1 MRYCKNCGLLAPF
14 DADHC
19 PQCGAPLPP
28 APAAPPADPAG
39 QQAPGKARYHAP
51 APQEEEEIPALSP
64 WATLGA
70 LLLFAVPVA
79 GFLFCLAWSFG
90 FTKNPARR
98 RLAQAYLIRTLV
110 LAVLVTLLVLWL
122 TVSSVL
128 TLSVTPYYFY

>member
-1 MRYCKNCGLLAPF
+1 MRYCKNCGLLAPL

-28 APAAPPADPAG
+28 DPAVRPG
-39 QQAPGKARYHAP
+39 QAPGAPLYHDPEPDAP
-51 APQEEEEIPALSP
+51 DAPIPALTP

-70 LLLFAVPVA
+70 LLLFAVPVV
-79 GFLFCLAWSFG
+79 GFLFSLAWSFG
-90 FTKNPARR
+90 FTKTPARR

-110 LAVLVTLLVLWL
+110 LAVIVTLLVLCL

-128 TLSVTPYYFY
+128 TLTVTPYYFY

>member
-14 DADHC
+14 DAACC

-28 APAAPPADPAG
+28 APAAPTADPAG

-51 APQEEEEIPALSP
+51 LQEAEEIPALSP

-79 GFLFCLAWSFG
+79 GFLFSLAWSFG

-98 RLAQAYLIRTLV
+98 RLAQAYLIRTLLV
-110 LAVLVTLLVLWL
+110 AVVAALLLFWVA
-122 TVSSVL
+122 VSSVL
-128 TLSVTPYYFY
+128 TLSVTPYPYY

>member
-1 MRYCKNCGLLAPF
+1 MRYCKNCGLLAPL

-28 APAAPPADPAG
+28 DPAVRPG
-39 QQAPGKARYHAP
+39 QEPDAPDAP
-51 APQEEEEIPALSP
+51 IPALTP

-70 LLLFAVPVA
+70 LLLFAVPVV
-79 GFLFCLAWSFG
+79 GFLFSLAWSFG

-110 LAVLVTLLVLWL
+110 LAVIVTLLVLCL

-128 TLSVTPYYFY
+128 TLTVTPYYFY

>member
-19 PQCGAPLPP
+19 PQCGAALPP
-28 APAAPPADPAG
+28 EPAAPAQPPR
-39 QQAPGKARYHAP
+39 QA
-51 APQEEEEIPALSP
+51 APQYGRDAAADDDAVPALSS

-79 GFLFCLAWSFG
+79 GFLFSLAWSFG

-98 RLAQAYLIRTLV
+98 RLAQAYLIRTLLV
-110 LAVLVTLLVLWL
+110 AVVAALLLFWVA
-122 TVSSVL
+122 VSSVL
-128 TLSVTPYYFY
+128 TLSVTPSPYY